1 MITQATPG
9 SERRAV
15 PRPPRVFVV
24 VAAAG
29 LVLALAAFPVAFSVD
44 RYSVYFE
51 NNLHKGNL
59 KGRC

>member
-15 PRPPRVFVV
+15 PRPPRVFAVV

-29 LVLALAAFPVAFSVD
+29 LVLALAAFPMAFSVEK
-44 RYSVYFE
+44 YSVNFE
-51 NNLHKGNL
+51 INVHVI
-59 KGRC
+59 

>member
-1 MITQATPG
+1 MITQAAPG

-29 LVLALAAFPVAFSVD
+29 LVLALAAFPVAFSVEK
-44 RYSVYFE
+44 YSVNFE
-51 NNLHKGNL
+51 INVHVI
-59 KGRC
+59 